1 MCFKLHSFLLIL
13 GFILITIVTIID
25 LYHIIKK
32 INLTKLYN
40 ILVFFGLYYI
50 AEFFSRNVVYIVV
63 DNVPDSYSYAINILN
78 IIHIISILIFFISL
92 TLMVILLI
100 STLIYI
106 LQTILNTIGIKFNF
120 INQIIFSFI
129 LKRTHFKNE
138 LHVIYFAFFGTLS
151 MLYFLIFLTNV
162 YFNALSFAPNII
174 HISSYY
180 QNNKICSKISPDS
193 YIHILGDNKVSIS
206 PFNTKFAFN
215 LITNKPNFTTQE
227 CN

>member
-106 LQTILNTIGIKFNF
+106 ANYT
-120 INQIIFSFI
+120 
-129 LKRTHFKNE
+129 
-138 LHVIYFAFFGTLS
+138 
-151 MLYFLIFLTNV
+151 
-162 YFNALSFAPNII
+162 
-174 HISSYY
+174 
-180 QNNKICSKISPDS
+180 
-193 YIHILGDNKVSIS
+193 
-206 PFNTKFAFN
+206 
-215 LITNKPNFTTQE
+215 
-227 CN
+227 